1 MSDETQSPSSDVR
14 AVAVENG
21 VTYRLG
27 RMVDPGAVAAVY
39 RSVGWTRLG
48 EDPERLREALLA
60 CTEVASAWEG
70 DEAVGVAR
78 LLSDRHFHAIIL
90 GVAVRPD
97 RQGRGIGS
105 RLVSALTDLDPSLHY
120 HLWTR
125 SRRFAFYGRLGFE
138 PDDTAMHKP
147 AQTPEGK

>member
-1 MSDETQSPSSDVR
+1 MSDTARASASDVR
-14 AVAVENG
+14 TIGEEGG
-21 VTYRLG
+21 VTYKLG
-27 RMVDPGAVAAVY
+27 RMVDPAAIAAVY
-39 RSVGWTRLG
+39 LSVGWTRLG

-78 LLSDRHFHAIIL
+78 LLSDIHFHAIIL

-97 RQGRGIGS
+97 RQGKGIGS
-105 RLVSALTDLDPSLHY
+105 RLVSALTDLDPDIHY

-125 SRRFAFYGRLGFE
+125 NRRFAFYGRLGFE
-138 PDDTAMHKP
+138 HDDTAMHRP
-147 AQTPEGK
+147 AGKQ

>member
-1 MSDETQSPSSDVR
+1 MSDTNQAPASDVR
-14 AVAVENG
+14 TVGEEEG

-27 RMVDPGAVAAVY
+27 RMVDPAAIASVY
-39 RSVGWTRLG
+39 RSVGWSRLG

-78 LLSDRHFHAIIL
+78 LLSALHFHAIIL

-97 RQGRGIGS
+97 RQGKGIGS
-105 RLVSALTDLDPSLHY
+105 RLVSALTELYPDAHY

-125 SRRFAFYGRLGFE
+125 NRRFAFYGRLGFGH
-138 PDDTAMHKP
+138 DDTAMHKP
-147 AQTPEGK
+147 AGSP